1 MQFIKQMEKNNVSID
16 SLSQR
21 LRDEITEYQQFETS
35 VNKEREKANL
45 KKINPSKYELFWG
58 KAP

>member
-1 MQFIKQMEKNNVSID
+1 MEKNNVSID